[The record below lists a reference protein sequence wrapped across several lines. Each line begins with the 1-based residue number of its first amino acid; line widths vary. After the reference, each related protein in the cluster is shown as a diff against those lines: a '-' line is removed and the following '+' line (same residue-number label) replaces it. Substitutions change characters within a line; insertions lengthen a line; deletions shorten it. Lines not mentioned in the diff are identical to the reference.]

1 LETNVVSID
10 SCTQEVTF
18 TLTSEDLIPH
28 FERAYREAQPNLEIK
43 GFRKGKVPL
52 PIIKQR
58 FGRQIENDSL
68 MNVADDEFKSYTRN
82 NNIRVIGQPQLMD
95 MKKESDGTVSY
106 IIRFDT
112 IPEFELGSYE
122 GLELLKPIHT
132 VSDDEVDVVV
142 QDMLVKAAVH
152 TSADKADDNLHT
164 VHVRFIKVDDETG
177 KPIEGVEAEENT
189 IFLNHPDLDGFLR
202 DSLIGKK
209 VGEKV
214 TYIDAPES
222 DNSNPDRFDVEILKV
237 EKLVKP
243 ELNDAFVS
251 AYSNGRLNT
260 VDELYQDIRKYNN
273 TMLENE
279 TRKEL
284 EVQVVEQMSTQHTF
298 LVPKAIVQDVM
309 VGMLE
314 NLKKQQK
321 DNPEIQNMNI
331 SEMEDVF
338 RPYAEQTARWELVRD
353 KIIEK
358 EGIQLEE
365 NDIIPY
371 MEYYR
376 QNSKL
381 NDDQILSFLMKE
393 NNLMGS
399 IVARKAMDKIL
410 EKAIITDTDPETYFK
425 QKELHAGMFGGLD
438 DIEAEISN
446 DADIKPTKKSSK
458 TAKSSKKDESADDE
472 KPKRK
477 SKAKTLGE

>member
-1 LETNVVSID
+1 
-10 SCTQEVTF
+10 
-18 TLTSEDLIPH
+18 
-28 FERAYREAQPNLEIK
+28 
-43 GFRKGKVPL
+43 
-52 PIIKQR
+52 
-58 FGRQIENDSL
+58 
-68 MNVADDEFKSYTRN
+68 M
-82 NNIRVIGQPQLMD
+82 
-95 MKKESDGTVSY
+95 
-106 IIRFDT
+106 
-112 IPEFELGSYE
+112 
-122 GLELLKPIHT
+122 
-132 VSDDEVDVVV
+132 
-142 QDMLVKAAVH
+142 
-152 TSADKADDNLHT
+152 
-164 VHVRFIKVDDETG
+164 
-177 KPIEGVEAEENT
+177 
-189 IFLNHPDLDGFLR
+189 
-202 DSLIGKK
+202 
-209 VGEKV
+209 
-214 TYIDAPES
+214 
-222 DNSNPDRFDVEILKV
+222 
-237 EKLVKP
+237 
-243 ELNDAFVS
+243 
-251 AYSNGRLNT
+251 
-260 VDELYQDIRKYNN
+260 DELYQDIRKYNN

-399 IVARKAMDKIL
+399 IIARKAMDKIL

-446 DADIKPTKKSSK
+446 DDDTKPTKKSSK
-458 TAKSSKKDESADDE
+458 TAKSSKKMNQQMM
-472 KPKRK
+472 KNLNVKIK
-477 SKAKTLGE
+477 LKH